1 VTSATCAPPRV
12 QRRQRHQLGPIR
24 SLLATGT
31 GTPFSTCLSPLLP
44 GEKTG
49 ATVTKGLRMSQEP
62 TDEEPLQEPNR
73 RFDHVPVMVDQVVE
87 LLSAVPEGVVL
98 DATVGGGGHARA
110 LLLARNDLQVVGLDR
125 DPVAI
130 AAATGALSVF
140 GQRARVIK
148 ERFDR
153 LGEVLGR
160 LGVERLSGALFD
172 LGLSSPQVDEPT
184 RGFSYRS
191 DGPLDMRMD
200 PTQELTAAMWLN
212 EASPEQVA
220 ALFAAHGEAR
230 FARQIAA
237 GVVEARPVLTTAGLV
252 RAVERAVPPGARRR
266 GHPAKRVFQ
275 ALRAAVNAEL
285 EVLPV
290 ALDLAIDRLVPG
302 GRVVAISYHSGEDR
316 IVKERFV
323 TASTGGCT
331 CPPGLPCACG
341 AVPRVRLLNRGAKKP
356 SVGEVVAN
364 PRAKS
369 ARLRAAEALD
379 RAGLMEKERQ

>member
-1 VTSATCAPPRV
+1 
-12 QRRQRHQLGPIR
+12 
-24 SLLATGT
+24 
-31 GTPFSTCLSPLLP
+31 
-44 GEKTG
+44 
-49 ATVTKGLRMSQEP
+49 MSQEP
-62 TDEEPLQEPNR
+62 SNEEPLQQPNGP
-73 RFDHVPVMVDQVVE
+73 FDHVPVMVGQVVE

-98 DATVGGGGHARA
+98 DATVGGGGHARVV
-110 LLLARNDLQVVGLDR
+110 LLARSDVQVIGLDR
-125 DPVAI
+125 DPAAV
-130 AAATGALSVF
+130 AAASRALSVF
-140 GQRARVIK
+140 GERARVIK

-153 LGEVLGR
+153 LGEVLDR

-172 LGLSSPQVDEPT
+172 LGLSSPQVDQAG
-184 RGFSYRS
+184 RGFSYRL

-200 PTQELTAAMWLN
+200 PTQELTAALWLN
-212 EASPEQVA
+212 EASQEQLA

-237 GVVEARPVLTTAGLV
+237 GVVGARPVLTTAELV
-252 RAVERAVPPGARRR
+252 EAIEQALPPAARRR

-275 ALRAAVNAEL
+275 ALRAVVNAEL

-316 IVKERFV
+316 IVKGRFV

-341 AVPRVRLLNRGAKKP
+341 AMPKVRLLNRGAKKP
-356 SVGEVVAN
+356 STGEVLAN
-364 PRAKS
+364 PRSRS
-369 ARLRAAEALD
+369 ARLRAVEALS
-379 RAGLMEKERQ
+379 RAEVVEKDLQ